1 MDGNDVKYSHEQC
14 PKDDMTF
21 ESPASGK
28 VDANATPQENSTNE
42 FNNEPIIKSKNN
54 VYSLETLKKKEN
66 SINHLSVPE
75 NNNNYETFFE
85 V

>member
-54 VYSLETLKKKEN
+54 VYYLESLKEKEN
-66 SINHLSVPE
+66 DRSVTE
-75 NNNNYETFFE
+75 NNDNYETFFE
-85 V
+85 VEKI